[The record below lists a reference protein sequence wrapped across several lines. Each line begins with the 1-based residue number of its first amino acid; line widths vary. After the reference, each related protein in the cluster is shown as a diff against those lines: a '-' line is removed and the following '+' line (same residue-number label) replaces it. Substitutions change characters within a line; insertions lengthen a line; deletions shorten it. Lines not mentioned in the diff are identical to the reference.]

1 MTAHTCT
8 AVRDS
13 AGAKHFAAV
22 TGMVA
27 RLFSAIRREM
37 EIVRAQ
43 RALEAM
49 SDEMLRDMGID
60 RHQIDLAARQGRS
73 EHGRRWL

>member
-1 MTAHTCT
+1 MTAHTGT

-13 AGAKHFAAV
+13 ADGKPFAAAA
-22 TGMVA
+22 GAVA
-27 RLFSAIRREM
+27 RLFGAIRRER

-60 RHQIDLAARQGRS
+60 RYQIGRAARYGRS